1 MTRIVHLSDLHF
13 GRVDQSLTEPLLT
26 QVAQLAP
33 DLTVISGDL
42 TQRARHSQFHR
53 ARALIDR
60 LPGPVL
66 SVPGNHDI
74 PLDNLFVRFLWP
86 FSRYRRYI
94 SNDLE
99 PEYRDERMIV
109 AGVNT
114 VNRFAWQSGKV
125 GRKRLSRLAERMGDG
140 PQDLRIA
147 VLHHPL
153 EHGPEVD
160 KRLMQGAGKA
170 LDVLSDSG
178 VNLVLSGHLHRA
190 SSRPFRAA
198 PDLLFVE
205 AGTGLSTR
213 LRHDQ
218 RNTFN
223 VLDFD
228 GNRLEVETW
237 GTSPQAPDRFTRT
250 DAAHW
255 QHGPQGWSAV
265 DAPPSEAEGPG
276 KPGLRVVGGRG

>member
-1 MTRIVHLSDLHF
+1 VTRLVHLSDLHF
-13 GRVDQSLTEPLLT
+13 GRADQSLTEPLLAA
-26 QVAQLAP
+26 VRHLAP

-42 TQRARHSQFHR
+42 TQRARHSQFAR

-74 PLDNLFVRFLWP
+74 PLDNLFVRFLRP
-86 FSRYRRYI
+86 FGRYRRYI
-94 SNDLE
+94 DRDLE
-99 PEYRDERMIV
+99 PEYRDETMAV

-114 VNRFAWQSGKV
+114 VNRWSWQRGKI
-125 GRKRLSRLAERMGDG
+125 GRGRLARLSARLAQA
-140 PQDLRIA
+140 PQELKIA

-153 EHGPEVD
+153 EHGPETD
-160 KRLMQGAGKA
+160 KRLMRGAA
-170 LDVLSDSG
+170 RTLEVLADHG
-178 VNLVLSGHLHRA
+178 ANLVLSGHLHRA
-190 SSRPFRAA
+190 SARPFRAA

-223 VLDFD
+223 LLDFTGD
-228 GNRLEVETW
+228 RLEVVTW
-237 GTSPQAPDRFTRT
+237 GTTAATPDRFTEIDR
-250 DAAHW
+250 AHW
-255 QHGPQGWSAV
+255 RHGPQGWSAV
-265 DAPPSEAEGPG
+265 DAPAPEASD
-276 KPGLRVVGGRG
+276 RSA